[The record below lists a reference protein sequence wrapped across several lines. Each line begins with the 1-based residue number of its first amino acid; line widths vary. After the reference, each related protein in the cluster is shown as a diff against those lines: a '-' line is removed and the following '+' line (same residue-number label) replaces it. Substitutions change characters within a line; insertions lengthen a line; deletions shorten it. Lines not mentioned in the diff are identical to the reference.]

1 MSKKQKRNKAKNNKK
16 TLAKQELSNESYT
29 VYEKEKKSIFKKVIN
44 KIFNFNDS
52 VIKNKQK
59 DVERLKEISELTGFW
74 SKVKARFK
82 YNNDKSLIKL
92 ISKKRTVKR
101 KLAIASL
108 WGLAV
113 LLLSPLLF
121 YVEYEEHKDFNHN
134 DVAEYHIDK
143 EASYLSKGFS
153 PADLNSIKILNFQCQ
168 NFTEKTCNEVI
179 GMHNEELNK
188 KVNIINAERAMM
200 KKQLTIGAPIL
211 VVVLSYFLMTV
222 GLLRTSLFISTFT
235 VSELLIFWFTFW
247 KHSFLKI
254 GLMSI
259 YTLIFGIGVR
269 TIYALI
275 TAIPVA

>member
-1 MSKKQKRNKAKNNKK
+1 MSKKHKRNKSK
-16 TLAKQELSNESYT
+16 TNEVIITEQELINDTYT
-29 VYEKEKKSIFKKVIN
+29 VYEKEKNSIFKMVIN
-44 KIFNFNDS
+44 KIFNFNNS
-52 VIKNKQK
+52 VISNKQE
-59 DVERLKEISELTGFW
+59 DTERLKEISEMNGFW

-101 KLAIASL
+101 KLAISSL
-108 WGLAV
+108 WGLGV

-121 YVEYEEHKDFNHN
+121 YVEYADHKDFNHN
-134 DVAEYHIDK
+134 DVAEYHIEK
-143 EASYLSKGFS
+143 EASYLSQGFS
-153 PADLNSIKILNFQCQ
+153 PDDLNSIKILNFQCQ

-200 KKQLTIGAPIL
+200 KKQLTIGAPLL
-211 VVVLSYFLMTV
+211 VVALSYFLMTV

-259 YTLIFGIGVR
+259 YTLIFGVGVR